1 MPSSFKRDSCW
12 HLSTRLARP
21 TGLVRRG
28 WFALV
33 VMVWG
38 GLPTVVWGGMPSFTL
53 SDAASMRLEVI
64 SFFGLAFLACSAVI
78 RWIWNSLRTDFPRLP
93 VLSFRRALGL
103 TFVWGCLFLLVLTM
117 ISGARELMTPGAW
130 RKDGLTYKLATPD
143 VQPAADSS
151 AGEAAS
157 LWRKRRASLKRLHQ
171 ELTRFAREHSG
182 KYPSAVEFARSWED
196 RFPLPDHPG
205 WNYRY
210 APPGNAAVP
219 EHVLLEE
226 PPVFADARLGLLHS
240 GRIVVL
246 EDAAASGS
254 PGENPEPQNDSGE
267 AP

>member
-1 MPSSFKRDSCW
+1 M
-12 HLSTRLARP
+12 
-21 TGLVRRG
+21 GLVRRG

-38 GLPTVVWGGMPSFTL
+38 GLPTVVWAGMPSFTL
-53 SDAASMRLEVI
+53 TDAASMRLEVI

-130 RKDGLTYKLATPD
+130 RKDGLTYKLSTPD
-143 VQPAADSS
+143 VQPSADSS
-151 AGEAAS
+151 AGEAAA
-157 LWRKRRASLKRLHQ
+157 LWRERRATLTRLHQ
-171 ELTRFAREHSG
+171 KLTRFAREHAEEF
-182 KYPSAVEFARSWED
+182 PSAVEFARSWED
-196 RFPLPDHPG
+196 RFPLPARPG

-210 APPGNAAVP
+210 APPGDTAVP

-226 PPVFADARLGLLHS
+226 PPVFADGRLGLLLS

-246 EDAAASGS
+246 EDVPASSS
-254 PGENPEPQNDSGE
+254 PGEKPEPQDDSGE